1 MATTTAGS
9 DGESSVDRGPQIP
22 STRGTRSRAGNAMG
36 RTHEAAL
43 RGALAAVEKYGSRK
57 ATMGDI
63 AMLAGIAKATLYN
76 HFRTRDD
83 VYIAVVANEVDRVA
97 TAARAKL
104 SAGFDVALAEAA
116 RLIGEQPALR
126 KIAVD
131 DPAALAALAT
141 PGDGAAWVSARGEIA
156 HALSDRGY
164 ADSSAAVDLV
174 LRYLASQLLA
184 PSPTADQVRAAALLM
199 RAVAAQPPREPA
211 PDLVDTE
218 GTSS

>member
-1 MATTTAGS
+1 
-9 DGESSVDRGPQIP
+9 
-22 STRGTRSRAGNAMG
+22 MG

-43 RGALAAVEKYGSRK
+43 RGGLAAITKYGSRK

-83 VYIAVVANEVDRVA
+83 VYLAVAVDQVGSVA

-104 SAGFDVALAEAA
+104 QDGLDAAIAEAA
-116 RLIGEQPALR
+116 RLIGEHAAVR

-141 PGDGAAWVSARGEIA
+141 PGDGPAWTAARADIA
-156 HALSDRGY
+156 GALSGRGFV
-164 ADSSAAVDLV
+164 DTPAAVDLV
-174 LRYLASQLLA
+174 LRYLVSQLLA
-184 PSPTADQVRAAALLM
+184 ASTAEDRAAAAILLTSAVADQVPVRHGERAEAAS
-199 RAVAAQPPREPA
+199 A
-211 PDLVDTE
+211 PDPVDSE
-218 GTSS
+218 GTNS